1 LNTASLADVL
11 RPGAQGG
18 SARAYRVAYHAA
30 VVIGVAAVV
39 AETQSE
45 IAADWGSLLDAAV
58 WLVVGLFAVD
68 LVLRLGVARR
78 IGPAGAW
85 RSSMTLVDAVA
96 AIGVPAALLAGL
108 PGPEAHLLGLVW
120 LLKLARYAGGLT
132 TLGRVV
138 RNAAE
143 PLVSVLIG
151 FIIVLM
157 AAATLAYLVEGR
169 AQPEAFG
176 SIPRAMWWAIVTLT
190 TTGYGDVTP
199 QSPVGRLLGGV
210 VMVCGIAVFGLW
222 AGILASGFVDEMRR
236 RDFLRNWDLVAK
248 APLFRD
254 LGADVIAEIARLLR
268 RREYGAGAVVMRRG
282 DPGSAMY
289 FLMAG
294 EVEVRL
300 KPQPVR
306 LTDGAFF
313 GEMAL
318 ISGAPR
324 IATVVATRP
333 TLLLELDVADFR
345 ALAGRTP
352 PLMDAIYA
360 AARDRGL
367 VTPEAA
373 PD

>member
-1 LNTASLADVL
+1 M
-11 RPGAQGG
+11 P
-18 SARAYRVAYHAA
+18 ARAYRIAYCAA
-30 VVIGVAAVV
+30 VPVGVAAVV
-39 AETQSE
+39 SETQSE
-45 IAADWGSLLDAAV
+45 IEAEWGPALAVAV
-58 WLVVGLFAVD
+58 WSIVLLFAVD
-68 LVLRLGVARR
+68 LALRLAVSAGL
-78 IGPAGAW
+78 GPARGW
-85 RSSMTLVDAVA
+85 RIHATLVDVLA
-96 AIGVPAALLAGL
+96 AIGIPAALAAGM
-108 PGPEAHLLGLVW
+108 PASDAHLLGLVW
-120 LLKLARYAGGLT
+120 LLKLSRYAGGLEI
-132 TLGRVV
+132 LSRVA

-143 PLVSVLIG
+143 PLISVLIG
-151 FIIVLM
+151 FVIVLLT
-157 AAATLAYLVEGR
+157 AATLAYLAEGKT
-169 AQPEAFG
+169 QPQAFG

-190 TTGYGDVTP
+190 TTGYGDVIP
-199 QSPVGRLLGGV
+199 QGPFGRLLGGV
-210 VMVCGIAVFGLW
+210 VMVCGIGVFGLW

-268 RREYGAGAVVMRRG
+268 RREFGAGAVIMRRG

-300 KPQPVR
+300 KPQSVR
-306 LTDGAFF
+306 LIDGAFF

-324 IATVVATRP
+324 NATVVATRP

-352 PLMDAIYA
+352 RLMDAIYA
-360 AARDRGL
+360 AALERGL
-367 VTPEAA
+367 VGPTEAG

>member
-1 LNTASLADVL
+1 LNAASLADVL

-18 SARAYRVAYHAA
+18 SARAYRAAYHAA
-30 VVIGVAAVV
+30 VVTGVAAVV
-39 AETQSE
+39 AETQAE
-45 IAADWGSLLDAAV
+45 IAADWGSLVDAAV
-58 WLVVGLFAVD
+58 WLVVALFAVD
-68 LVLRLGVARR
+68 LALRLGVARR

-85 RSSMTLVDAVA
+85 RSPMTMVDAVA

-108 PGPEAHLLGLVW
+108 AGPEAHLLGLVW
-120 LLKLARYAGGLT
+120 LLKLGRYAGGLT

-151 FIIVLM
+151 FVIVLM
-157 AAATLAYLVEGR
+157 AAATLAYVLEGK

-199 QSPVGRLLGGV
+199 HSPLGRLLGGV

-268 RREYGAGAVVMRRG
+268 RREFGAGAVVVRRG
-282 DPGSAMY
+282 DAGSAMY

-306 LTDGAFF
+306 LNDGAFF

-324 IATVVATRP
+324 NATVVATRP

-352 PLMDAIYA
+352 PLMEAIYA